1 MQVTYYCEDEEM
13 VEQGN
18 WWLFYCDHLNIFAY
32 LMNHDIAIKN
42 KTNSLLYRSF
52 ILHSVPIVSV

>member
-18 WWLFYCDHLNIFAY
+18 WWVFCCDLLNIFAY
-32 LMNHDIAIKN
+32 LNEPWYRLTAY
-42 KTNSLLYRSF
+42 LYRSF
-52 ILHSVPIVSV
+52 ILYYVPSVSV

>member
-18 WWLFYCDHLNIFAY
+18 WWLFYCDLLNIFAY
-32 LMNHDIAIKN
+32 LDEQKWYSN
-42 KTNSLLYRSF
+42 KTNILLYRSF
-52 ILHSVPIVSV
+52 ILYYVPSISV